1 VGYDYAK
8 NQQTVAATWSSA
20 DGNFDGSTFTPSVYG
35 KVNVTATVGGLTASK
50 QLVVEE
56 ALRVT
61 SITVTADDKTTK
73 DAPVDVVAEALNQF
87 GQPASQLIDF
97 ALRRLTATDEEET
110 TDAILN
116 AVDNHHLTFRA
127 TKMGQY
133 AIVATCNGVTNTHRI
148 YVGDASRQ
156 NLLSQYRNV
165 RVQKENYYG
174 VRRTMKKFN
183 LKEES
188 RKTAYEG
195 LLKMSMDQY
204 LDEAKTRVAGKKN
217 IILILADL
225 KQIDQ
230 DALKKYGKVRI
241 LKLDELF
248 PND

>member
-1 VGYDYAK
+1 MIELLNHPETGAA
-8 NQQTVAATWSSA
+8 VAFES
-20 DGNFDGSTFTPSVYG
+20 
-35 KVNVTATVGGLTASK
+35 
-50 QLVVEE
+50 
-56 ALRVT
+56 
-61 SITVTADDKTTK
+61 
-73 DAPVDVVAEALNQF
+73 
-87 GQPASQLIDF
+87 
-97 ALRRLTATDEEET
+97 
-110 TDAILN
+110 
-116 AVDNHHLTFRA
+116 
-127 TKMGQY
+127 
-133 AIVATCNGVTNTHRI
+133 
-148 YVGDASRQ
+148 SRQ

-165 RVQKENYYG
+165 RVQKEDYYG

-204 LDEAKTRVAGKKN
+204 LDEAKKRVAGKKN